1 MLYVLV
7 VCASG
12 LCMPVDSFGA
22 YKLTLSECQERV
34 VEMRRLTHAVSFD
47 CYLSENNSEEDSDWL
62 TDATISLPC
71 ALFLSAKASH
81 ANPVAALPAAGFVV
95 VRSDIH

>member
-47 CYLSENNSEEDSDWL
+47 CYLSENNSEDDSDWL
-62 TDATISLPC
+62 TDAT
-71 ALFLSAKASH
+71 
-81 ANPVAALPAAGFVV
+81 V
-95 VRSDIH
+95 VRAPQRGIVKAHPRRSE